1 MDAAGALQR
10 RFLIGPLVVLALL
23 GPAGDV
29 TVSAGRIAGDG
40 VASPTPTPTVDPTR
54 AKIMDALEAEQVYR
68 VDRLVFAAAAGSEL
82 EQLQA
87 LDPSVGWG
95 TEVIV
100 EVPADEDQDSL
111 VVVLRAPLAGG
122 GSLCLSEVT
131 SEQDAGLWFAR
142 VPGDDKCPK
151 IRRGMRGWSPDES
164 GWD

>member
-1 MDAAGALQR
+1 MDPAGAFQR

-29 TVSAGRIAGDG
+29 TGSDG
-40 VASPTPTPTVDPTR
+40 PTGLGGVVSPTPTPSVDPTR

-68 VDRLVFAAAAGSEL
+68 VDHLVFAAAEGSEL
-82 EQLQA
+82 EELQR

-100 EVPADEDQDSL
+100 EVPAEEDKESL
-111 VVVLRAPLAGG
+111 IVVLRAPMAGG

-142 VPGDDKCPK
+142 VPADDKCPK
-151 IRRGMRGWSPDES
+151 IRRGMRGWSSDES